1 MSENNAIKSTV
12 PLVVKTDLEIRNM
25 IHVVRGQQIILD
37 SDLALLYE
45 VETKRLNERVKR
57 NSNRFPE
64 NFCFQLTR
72 KEFDDLRSQFATSS
86 EYGGRRYLPYAFT
99 EQGIAMLSAVLNSDT
114 AVEVSIRIMNSFVA
128 MRRFIAS
135 NGLMFEHLNAIELR
149 QIEYQKKTDERFD
162 EVFEYISGHSEP
174 EQKIFFEGQIYDA
187 FELLTSLVKKA
198 KKEIVLVD
206 GYVDLGTLNIL
217 AKKQKGVKADLY
229 TFKNTKLTKGDID
242 KFNAQYPDLTLKYM
256 NIFHDR
262 FIILDKKEGYLIG
275 ASLKDAGKKCFG
287 VTKLQDSDTIKGILE
302 RLKK

>member
-1 MSENNAIKSTV
+1 MDNNSFIKSTA
-12 PLVVKTDLEIRNM
+12 PVVEKTDLEIRDM
-25 IHVVRGQQIILD
+25 IYMVRGQQVMLD
-37 SDLALLYE
+37 SDLALLYG

-72 KEFDDLRSQFATSS
+72 KEFDDLRSQFATSN
-86 EYGGRRYLPYAFT
+86 EYGGRRYLPYAFS
-99 EQGIAMLSAVLNSDT
+99 EQGIAMLSAVLNSNT

-135 NGLMFEHLNAIELR
+135 NGLMFERLNAIELR

-162 EVFEYISGHSEP
+162 EVFEYISDHAES

-187 FELLTSLVKKA
+187 FELLASLVKKA
-198 KKEIVLVD
+198 QKDIVLVD
-206 GYVDLGTLNIL
+206 AYVDLGTLNIL
-217 AKKQKGVKADLY
+217 AKKQKGVKAELF
-229 TFKNTKLTKGDID
+229 TFRNTKLTKDDID

-262 FIILDKKEGYLIG
+262 FLILDRKEGYLIG

-287 VTKLQDSDTIKGILE
+287 VTRLQDSDMVKGILE
-302 RLKK
+302 RLKT